1 MLWQIADLK
10 VARQL
15 GSEITAKG
23 AALFDL
29 LGHEEDLRESR
40 TAAIARPLEITE
52 TERALRAAVKDVT
65 VKHKSSLQPASA
77 DSEDPGFYDITALV
91 QCF

>member
-1 MLWQIADLK
+1 MWQIADLK

-65 VKHKSSLQPASA
+65 VKHKSSLSQPASTG
-77 DSEDPGFYDITALV
+77 SEDPDIYDRTALV

>member
-1 MLWQIADLK
+1 MCVQIADLK

-40 TAAIARPLEITE
+40 AAAIARPLEVTE

-65 VKHKSSLQPASA
+65 VKHRSSQVHKVLFS
-77 DSEDPGFYDITALV
+77 
-91 QCF
+91 